1 MLSLECFA
9 AVTDAALSLV
19 TLKHY
24 SCLKPAALNLK
35 GNVFHSYSKAKIN
48 FMYLFILTCE

>member
-35 GNVFHSYSKAKIN
+35 GNVFHSYSKAKI
-48 FMYLFILTCE
+48 LHVFIYFNL